1 MSHRFLSSS
10 YHLGIFT
17 SCLALPRAWITLS
30 PGSCGEVISLSS
42 PYKISRCL
50 LEQTFINTRPGT
62 QTALA
67 WDASKNPSVVQS
79 RGFICLIWGKFLPSR
94 NEFSAQTCA
103 QERPQRWRGGFTLS
117 RQGAAE
123 PSSTLF
129 CFINYYPLL
138 GPFRRTRGK
147 QKRRRRS
154 T

>member
-10 YHLGIFT
+10 CHLGIFA

-50 LEQTFINTRPGT
+50 LEQTFINTCPGT

-94 NEFSAQTCA
+94 NEFSAQTCTHEWPR
-103 QERPQRWRGGFTLS
+103 QVGGVPLS

-147 QKRRRRS
+147 QKLRRRS